1 MTDAAEPPP
10 DDAKARAAYYRA
22 RAFEVRKRAV
32 AISWIGLRS
41 SFPQIAVAYDVLARE
56 AEAASGGVLAQ
67 QVEGASPMHP
77 TSRGRRLRG
86 AERRDRNRQGRW
98 RGSQWAWH
106 QALPWTLRGWTPSC
120 RA

>member
-32 AISWIGLRS
+32 AISWVGLRS
-41 SFPQIAVAYDVLARE
+41 SFLQIAVTYDVLARE

-67 QVEGASPMHP
+67 QVEAAKPDAPDGPRS
-77 TSRGRRLRG
+77 
-86 AERRDRNRQGRW
+86 
-98 RGSQWAWH
+98 
-106 QALPWTLRGWTPSC
+106 
-120 RA
+120 

>member
-32 AISWIGLRS
+32 AISWVGLRS
-41 SFPQIAVAYDVLARE
+41 SFLQIAVTYDVLARE

-67 QVEGASPMHP
+67 HVEAAKPDAPDGPRS
-77 TSRGRRLRG
+77 
-86 AERRDRNRQGRW
+86 
-98 RGSQWAWH
+98 
-106 QALPWTLRGWTPSC
+106 
-120 RA
+120 

>member
-32 AISWIGLRS
+32 AISWVGLRS
-41 SFPQIAVAYDVLARE
+41 SFLQIAVAYDVLARE

-67 QVEGASPMHP
+67 QVGVAEPD
-77 TSRGRRLRG
+77 TSNKPR
-86 AERRDRNRQGRW
+86 
-98 RGSQWAWH
+98 S
-106 QALPWTLRGWTPSC
+106 
-120 RA
+120 